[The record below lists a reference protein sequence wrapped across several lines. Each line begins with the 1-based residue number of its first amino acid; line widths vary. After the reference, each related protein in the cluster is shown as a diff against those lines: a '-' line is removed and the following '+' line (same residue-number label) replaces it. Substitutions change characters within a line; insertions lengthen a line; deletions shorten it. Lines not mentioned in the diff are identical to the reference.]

1 MLASEARAADEGRWL
16 RLAAIAVIGAGAALL
31 VVLSQ
36 ARTFDHDEF
45 EHVHSAWYVATGRVP
60 YRDFFQNHHPL
71 LHYLLAPLVRTD
83 GAPTDLLNLRLTM
96 LPLVAGLLASAL
108 GVAAAAGTSRRVGW
122 TAVFLLLT
130 MTTFVKTGI
139 EIRPDVPFALCA
151 SVAIVLF
158 LRALER
164 PGAVLPAACGI
175 ALGVGLLFHQ
185 KAAVL
190 VAVIAVVAL
199 GHWRLR
205 GLVRVAW
212 LVVPSLAAI
221 ASLAAWFAMRGALDD
236 YWNMAWR
243 FAALT
248 TGRTP
253 GRVLAK
259 LARSLIQNSGFWL
272 LAAAGVAIAIT
283 SRTAERRLRAL
294 GWLTLLF
301 VAALVAAGRP
311 VEQYLLPVFPA
322 LAVLAAWALDRWA
335 GARPDWRRRLAA
347 GCALVAAI
355 PVSVLMGWTVPA
367 HGAQIERMAFV
378 LGLAPPGTSVH
389 DGDIQFN
396 VFRDDVHHMWFLA
409 GRPVDTAAYNRI
421 AGPRRAPYD
430 ACTAVKQRRPRVV
443 SNVALDPG
451 RCGVGEWYREALP
464 GLYVWAFPASRPG
477 P

>member
-31 VVLSQ
+31 VVVSQ
-36 ARTFDHDEF
+36 ARTFDHDEL
-45 EHVHSAWYVATGRVP
+45 EHVHSAWYIATGRVP

-122 TAVFLLLT
+122 TAVVLLLT

-164 PGAVLPAACGI
+164 PGAGLPAACGI

-185 KAAVL
+185 KAVVL

-221 ASLAAWFAMRGALDD
+221 AALAVWFATRGALDD

-253 GRVLAK
+253 GRALAK
-259 LARSLIQNSGFWL
+259 LARTLIQNPGFWL
-272 LAAAGVAIAIT
+272 SAAAGVAIAIT
-283 SRTAERRLRAL
+283 SRTTAEAARAGLADASVRRGARGRRTPGRAVPASRVPGACRPRGLRARPMGGGAAGLAASTRRRLRARRGDPGGRPDGVDRPGARRPDRANGL
-294 GWLTLLF
+294 RAGCR
-301 VAALVAAGRP
+301 AAGN
-311 VEQYLLPVFPA
+311 L
-322 LAVLAAWALDRWA
+322 
-335 GARPDWRRRLAA
+335 GARRRHPVQRVPRRR
-347 GCALVAAI
+347 
-355 PVSVLMGWTVPA
+355 
-367 HGAQIERMAFV
+367 
-378 LGLAPPGTSVH
+378 APPV
-389 DGDIQFN
+389 
-396 VFRDDVHHMWFLA
+396 VP
-409 GRPVDTAAYNRI
+409 GRPADRDGSLQSDS
-421 AGPRRAPYD
+421 GPRRAPYD

-443 SNVALDPG
+443 STVALDPG
-451 RCGVGEWYREALP
+451 RCGVGGWYREALP